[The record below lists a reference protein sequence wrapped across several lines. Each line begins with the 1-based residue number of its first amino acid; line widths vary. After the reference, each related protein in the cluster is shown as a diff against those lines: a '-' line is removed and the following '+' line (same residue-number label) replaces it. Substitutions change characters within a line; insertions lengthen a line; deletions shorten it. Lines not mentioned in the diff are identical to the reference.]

1 MGLAA
6 PQKGGTIGFSSLE
19 NLYGYLPVFFIR
31 PHPMTSL
38 DGSKTQREKCQ

>member
-6 PQKGGTIGFSSLE
+6 PQKGAMIGFSSLE
-19 NLYGYLPVFFIR
+19 NPCGYLPVFFIR

-38 DGSKTQREKCQ
+38 DGSKTQGEKCQ